1 MPFASLLAP
10 FLEAQGRPRL
20 QDRESPLLQ
29 GHDAVHED
37 AASLLK
43 KMKNQA
49 RTLAARSK
57 RWRNQITAKLAKQ
70 MSLDSAVPQ
79 SDIAQNSEN
88 LLETARFLT
97 PEGKKLSN
105 ETLGRHRRPQTRALW
120 SYMYLACMTHLFLKR
135 THTHTSWFKCAC
147 CAMFCHRARKL

>member
-10 FLEAQGRPRL
+10 FLEAQGRPRPK
-20 QDRESPLLQ
+20 DRESPTAQ
-29 GHDAVHED
+29 GHDSVSEE

-57 RWRNQITAKLAKQ
+57 RWRNQITAKMAKQ

-79 SDIAQNSEN
+79 SDFAQNSEN

-105 ETLGRHRRPQTRALW
+105 HNLRHHHRRPETRALW
-120 SYMYLACMTHLFLKR
+120 SYLYLAYVTRLLLK
-135 THTHTSWFKCAC
+135 H
-147 CAMFCHRARKL
+147 M